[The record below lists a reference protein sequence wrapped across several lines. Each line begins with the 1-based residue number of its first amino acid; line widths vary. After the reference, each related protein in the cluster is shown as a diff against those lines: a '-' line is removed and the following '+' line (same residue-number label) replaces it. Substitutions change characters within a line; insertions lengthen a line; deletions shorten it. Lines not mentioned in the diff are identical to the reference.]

1 MEHPVETSKP
11 APSDPSAV
19 GAFFDVDNTLI
30 PGTAIEV
37 HFFRF
42 LWKHGLVGWSEAARS
57 VWHLLRHIPPM
68 SFHPLRARKR
78 YLEGKQPATIEP
90 VAEAFVQAEV
100 CPRLSQVG
108 LAKLDAHRRD
118 GHRLVLIT
126 ASLDFLI
133 TPLARHLGVE
143 AVLAARPERTSDG
156 YTGRVLPPLPYGE
169 GKRVL
174 LEAFAKAHGL
184 DLRACY
190 AYGDSPGD
198 VETLRLVG
206 HPQVVNPI
214 RGMARIAQR
223 QGWPVVR
230 WT

>member
-1 MEHPVETSKP
+1 MEQPVQTSKP
-11 APSDPSAV
+11 VSRDPSAV

-42 LWKHGLVGWSEAARS
+42 LWKHELVGWSEAARS

-68 SFHPLRARKR
+68 SFHPLRERKL
-78 YLEGKQPATIEP
+78 YLEGKQSSAIESL
-90 VAEAFVQAEV
+90 AEPFVQAEV
-100 CPRLSQVG
+100 CPRLSREG
-108 LAKLDAHRRD
+108 LTKLDTHRRD

-126 ASLDFLI
+126 GSLDFI
-133 TPLARHLGVE
+133 IAPLARYLGVE
-143 AVLAARPERTSDG
+143 AVLAARPERAGDG

-174 LEAFAKAHGL
+174 LEAFARANGL

-198 VETLRLVG
+198 VETLQLVG

-223 QGWPVVR
+223 QGWPVAR